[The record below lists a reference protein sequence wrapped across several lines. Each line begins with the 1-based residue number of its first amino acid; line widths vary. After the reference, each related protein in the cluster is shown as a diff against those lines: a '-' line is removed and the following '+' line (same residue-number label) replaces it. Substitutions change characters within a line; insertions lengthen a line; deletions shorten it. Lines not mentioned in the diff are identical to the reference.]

1 MLFSASRGVPLS
13 PVCRLPWDSRIAL
26 ESVCVVEVQDDKVP
40 DRAVEVPVC
49 DELGEGFDSPKAD
62 DDLEDFEDR
71 NERASKRRRRMFHI
85 V

>member
-1 MLFSASRGVPLS
+1 MLFSASRGVPLC
-13 PVCRLPWDSRIAL
+13 PVCGLSRDGRVAL
-26 ESVCVVEVQDDKVP
+26 ESVCVVEVEDDKVS

-49 DELGEGFDSPKAD
+49 DELGEGFDSPEAD
-62 DDLEDFEDR
+62 DDLGDFEDR